1 MQPYNSGPSAEGY
14 STVNRR
20 PLDVEDYFDMVRRH
34 KAWILGP
41 AFAGLVIAT
50 VVACLW
56 PNTYVSTATIR
67 VVPPQVPETYV
78 QSNVNSAMSQRINSM
93 YQTVSSRGNLTNII
107 NLYNLYP
114 GERSRKPM
122 EDVVEDMRR
131 AIAIADVGRVGQG
144 ERQRGITAFQISF
157 TYENRIIAQKVCA
170 DLVSRFMTEN
180 TRESTQQS
188 IQTTQ
193 FLKEQL
199 ENAKK
204 ELETIENRLASFRT
218 TSQGRLPDQLA
229 QNATQLAMHEQR
241 IANLNQA
248 LARVAQQRMLLEA
261 DLRTV
266 KSQRA
271 SLTPPQD
278 SAVQRQKNERLIAAE
293 REIMVQEA
301 TLSTLR
307 QQYRDNYPEVR
318 RVQAQLS
325 TLKQMR
331 DKIAAEEESATSEPV
346 VTVRR
351 NDPTYER
358 ELRGLDAAEERL
370 DAQLKATEVEAKSYQ
385 NEIANAEKA
394 IRSVQ
399 SRIESTPV
407 SEQQYSDIIR
417 DREMAKMRYDDMNK
431 KRSQS
436 QIAEDLVRRQQ
447 GETLELLDAASLPQ
461 SPTQPK
467 RLLILG
473 GGTGVGLI
481 LGLLLAGAREA
492 KDTSLKN
499 LKDVRAYTQLPILG
513 SVPLLEND
521 LVVRRRKRLTWLAW
535 STACLVGIVIMTGSA
550 FYYYATKV

>member
-1 MQPYNSGPSAEGY
+1 MQPYHGGPSAEGY

-20 PLDVEDYFDMVRRH
+20 PLDVEDYFEMVRRH

-41 AFAGLVIAT
+41 AFAGLVVAT

-67 VVPPQVPETYV
+67 VVPPQVPEAYV

-122 EDVVEDMRR
+122 EDIVEDMRR
-131 AIAIADVGRVGQG
+131 AISIADVGRLGQR
-144 ERQRGITAFQISF
+144 ERERGITAFQISF
-157 TYENRIIAQKVCA
+157 SYDNRIIAQKVCA

-193 FLKEQL
+193 FLKDQL
-199 ENAKK
+199 ESAKK
-204 ELETIENRLASFRT
+204 ELDAIENRLASFRT
-218 TSQGRLPDQLA
+218 TSQGRLPDQLT

-248 LARVAQQRMLLEA
+248 LSRVAQQRMLFEA

-278 SAVQRQKNERLIAAE
+278 SAVQRQKNERLVAAE
-293 REIMVQEA
+293 REILVQEA
-301 TLSTLR
+301 MLSTLR
-307 QQYRDNYPEVR
+307 QQYRDSYPEVR
-318 RVQAQLS
+318 RVQAQLA

-331 DKIAAEEESATSEPV
+331 DKIAAEEDNAANQPV
-346 VTVRR
+346 ILSKR
-351 NDPTYER
+351 NDPVYER
-358 ELRGLDAAEERL
+358 EVRALDAAEERL
-370 DAQLKATEVEAKSYQ
+370 EAQIKSTEVEAKNYQ

-417 DREMAKMRYDDMNK
+417 DREMAKMKYDDLNK
-431 KRSQS
+431 KRSHS

-447 GETLELLDAASLPQ
+447 GENLELLDAASLPQ

-467 RLLILG
+467 RPMILG
-473 GGTGVGLI
+473 GGTGLGLI

-521 LVVRRRKRLTWLAW
+521 LVVRRRKRLRWLAW